1 MQKLNLLN
9 DFDLP
14 SLSND
19 EEKSCMSIATATT
32 INSGDEGDA
41 ISEVRHI
48 RSRWIK
54 KKSYVVQNGT
64 VDSFKQRIHQLS
76 ETIRGTI
83 FGEKRSQSDVRLM
96 EAMEYNQVG
105 DEMAKRMNWQ
115 EAMGAWK
122 KSLNSLEQSMTA
134 TDHRM
139 SAMLLNKIGIV
150 HYVQDS
156 LYFSHECFQKALK
169 IQEAAFLEPGDKDIT
184 LTLKNI
190 WIVRVRMMEKT
201 HNSIVR
207 EVLMMHVMNSLYA
220 KLLVK

>member
-1 MQKLNLLN
+1 MQKLNILN
-9 DFDLP
+9 DLDLP
-14 SLSND
+14 TLLND

-32 INSGDEGDA
+32 INSGDDGD
-41 ISEVRHI
+41 ISRGGVR
-48 RSRWIK
+48 RRKWTK
-54 KKSYVVQNGT
+54 KPVQNGIL
-64 VDSFKQRIHQLS
+64 DSFKQRIHQFN
-76 ETIRGTI
+76 ENIRENI
-83 FGEKRSQSDVRLM
+83 FGEKRNQRDVSLM
-96 EAMEYNQVG
+96 EAMDYNQVG
-105 DEMAKRMNWQ
+105 DEMARRMNWQ
-115 EAMGAWK
+115 EALCAWK
-122 KSLNSLEQSMTA
+122 KSLDNLEQSMTA

-139 SAMLLNKIGIV
+139 SAMLLNKIGIAY
-150 HYVQDS
+150 YVQDS

-169 IQEAAFLEPGDKDIT
+169 IQEAAFVEPGDKDIT